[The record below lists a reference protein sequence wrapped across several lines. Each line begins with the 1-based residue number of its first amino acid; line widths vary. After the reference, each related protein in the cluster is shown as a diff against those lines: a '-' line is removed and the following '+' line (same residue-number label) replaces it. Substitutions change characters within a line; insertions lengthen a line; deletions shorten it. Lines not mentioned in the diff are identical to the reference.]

1 MNKTAY
7 IIDGLRTPFG
17 KYAGSLSSIRPDDMA
32 AIVIKEL
39 IKRNPKINPEQIDD
53 VILGCSN
60 QAGED
65 NRNIGRMASL
75 IAGLPVTVAG
85 STINRLCGSGLMSV
99 NMACTSILANEGD
112 IFIAGGVESMSRAPF
127 VMAKPTDPFQRG
139 DTTLYDTTIGWRFI
153 NSELA
158 KQHYP
163 YTMGQ
168 TAENVAVKYNISR
181 KNQDEFALSSQLK
194 YAKAKAD
201 NKFADEII
209 PIEIKQKKQS
219 FIFNADEHPR
229 ANSKLEDLTRLKPA
243 FSENG
248 SVTAGNSSG
257 INDGA
262 CVLLIVSERIVN
274 ELNLKPLARFVA
286 SSVCGVDPAIM
297 GIGPVYATQKC
308 LVRAGLKLEQIDLIE
323 LNEAFAAQS
332 LACINELKLNQDKV
346 NINGGAIALGH
357 PLGASGARILT
368 TLIYEM
374 KRQNFN
380 YGLATMCIGVGQGIA
395 TIVSKP

>member
-85 STINRLCGSGLMSV
+85 STINRLCGSGLMAV

-201 NKFADEII
+201 NKFADETI
-209 PIEIKQKKQS
+209 PIAIKQKKQS
-219 FIFNADEHPR
+219 FIFNAD
-229 ANSKLEDLTRLKPA
+229 
-243 FSENG
+243 
-248 SVTAGNSSG
+248 
-257 INDGA
+257 
-262 CVLLIVSERIVN
+262 
-274 ELNLKPLARFVA
+274 
-286 SSVCGVDPAIM
+286 
-297 GIGPVYATQKC
+297 
-308 LVRAGLKLEQIDLIE
+308 
-323 LNEAFAAQS
+323 
-332 LACINELKLNQDKV
+332 
-346 NINGGAIALGH
+346 
-357 PLGASGARILT
+357 
-368 TLIYEM
+368 
-374 KRQNFN
+374 
-380 YGLATMCIGVGQGIA
+380 
-395 TIVSKP
+395 